1 MDSDEGGGGRGGQSS
16 LRSQVGRAV
25 SARGRTGTAGP
36 VLGAAARCQPHSRE
50 PSGGDRGLATVALHR
65 HGDRRAAG
73 DGREH
78 RVGDPHA
85 DRDGPAGAPRP
96 GAGCPPGWRA
106 WGTHAARAKQRGYHH
121 PRHHLGWEYV
131 HIAIDDATRMAYAE
145 VLDDERATTA
155 AGFLRRVVRFY
166 AGYGIQV
173 QAVMTDNGNAYRSSV
188 HALCCR
194 TLRLKHLRTRT
205 YRPQTNGKAERFIRT
220 MLAEWAYAAIYRHS
234 TERTRALDGFLW
246 RYNHQRKH
254 SALRRR
260 APAARLDE
268 LRTNLLGSYI

>member
-1 MDSDEGGGGRGGQSS
+1 MH
-16 LRSQVGRAV
+16 V
-25 SARGRTGTAGP
+25 
-36 VLGAAARCQPHSRE
+36 
-50 PSGGDRGLATVALHR
+50 
-65 HGDRRAAG
+65 
-73 DGREH
+73 
-78 RVGDPHA
+78 
-85 DRDGPAGAPRP
+85 
-96 GAGCPPGWRA
+96 
-106 WGTHAARAKQRGYHH
+106 
-121 PRHHLGWEYV
+121 
-131 HIAIDDATRMAYAE
+131 AIDDATRMAYAE

-268 LRTNLLGSYI
+268 LRTNLLGSYT